1 MKKAKSVIGFI
12 FLVGVCVTFLWAE
25 YYLATRFAIMFSIA
39 SIFGLL
45 VPLGA
50 LLRAPEGYENENG
63 FHVHARRKQ
72 ARRPRHILAMS
83 GSRS

>member
-25 YYLATRFAIMFSIA
+25 YYLAIRFAIMFSIA

-45 VPLGA
+45 VLLGT

-63 FHVHARRKQ
+63 FHVNARRKQ